1 MTRDTNHDM
10 IMEPFFTPSMILL
23 LSGIGFVGIVV
34 LHLLVL
40 LAYKIIRCNRNR
52 RQTTGGYT
60 SAATNENQNNIDLA
74 KLPSNT
80 AYHETGAV
88 LNPKLEKLEYPR
100 NNIIY
105 IKDLGQGAF
114 GRGMSILS
122 KFCFCHEISCDCSED
137 LTKFHSFSSS
147 IRQYSKRTHRA

>member
-1 MTRDTNHDM
+1 MTREPTTDM
-10 IMEPFFTPSMILL
+10 TMESFFTPSMTLL
-23 LSGIGFVGIVV
+23 LAGIGFVGIVV

-52 RQTTGGYT
+52 QQMTGGYT
-60 SAATNENQNNIDLA
+60 SAATQENQNNIDVA

-114 GRGMSILS
+114 GRGMSNQ
-122 KFCFCHEISCDCSED
+122 F
-137 LTKFHSFSSS
+137 SFSCHFNYPYATDL
-147 IRQYSKRTHRA
+147 IRIFVYFSLSG

>member
-1 MTRDTNHDM
+1 MTRDSNSDM
-10 IMEPFFTPSMILL
+10 TMEPFFTPPMVLL
-23 LSGIGFVGIVV
+23 LAGIGLVSIVV
-34 LHLLVL
+34 LHLLGL

-52 RQTTGGYT
+52 QQMTGGYT
-60 SAATNENQNNIDLA
+60 TTATNENNIDLA

-80 AYHETGAV
+80 AYHETGAL

-114 GRGMSILS
+114 GRGNGSVLS
-122 KFCFCHEISCDCSED
+122 LEIIGFKFGSCDSQC
-137 LTKFHSFSSS
+137 F
-147 IRQYSKRTHRA
+147 KRTPPV

>member
-1 MTRDTNHDM
+1 MTRDSNSDM
-10 IMEPFFTPSMILL
+10 TMEPFFTPSMILL

-40 LAYKIIRCNRNR
+40 LAYKIFRCNRNR
-52 RQTTGGYT
+52 QQMTGGYT
-60 SAATNENQNNIDLA
+60 SASTQENQNNIDLA

-80 AYHETGAV
+80 AYHETGAL

-114 GRGMSILS
+114 GRG
-122 KFCFCHEISCDCSED
+122 
-137 LTKFHSFSSS
+137 T
-147 IRQYSKRTHRA
+147 YTHT